1 MKPIKIKQRKISE
14 LNPAEYNPR
23 QLTDKQYKQLKK
35 SLKTFGCVEPVVIN
49 SNPMRKDIIVG
60 GHQRCKVW
68 ADLGND
74 TIPTVEVE
82 LDEAAEM
89 ELNVRLNK
97 NTGEF
102 DIDALAN
109 FFDENELKEWGFEDH
124 ELGMCYDEDEDEDE
138 NYTRK
143 IEAPVYEP
151 SLEKPQEWEL
161 VDREK
166 AFRLIEEIDKS
177 KASEDQKEFLKIA
190 AERHNVFNY
199 SKVADYYSHADKD
212 IQELMEKSG
221 LVIIDFDKA
230 IENGFVQL
238 TEELNNLYRKDYA

>member
-102 DIDALAN
+102 D
-109 FFDENELKEWGFEDH
+109 FDMLSSYFDMEVLKEWGFQDYEF
-124 ELGMCYDEDEDEDE
+124 GMTLDDDMTD
-138 NYTRK
+138 
-143 IEAPVYEP
+143 
-151 SLEKPQEWEL
+151 
-161 VDREK
+161 
-166 AFRLIEEIDKS
+166 
-177 KASEDQKEFLKIA
+177 
-190 AERHNVFNY
+190 
-199 SKVADYYSHADKD
+199 
-212 IQELMEKSG
+212 
-221 LVIIDFDKA
+221 DFDLPDGDKEPFQQMTFTLADAQAEA
-230 IENGFVQL
+230 IKEALTLAKSEILETFGNENG
-238 TEELNNLYRKDYA
+238 NGNSLYAIVKQWVEQKI

>member
-102 DIDALAN
+102 D
-109 FFDENELKEWGFEDH
+109 FDMLSSYFDMEVLKEWGFQDYEF
-124 ELGMCYDEDEDEDE
+124 GMTLDDDMTD
-138 NYTRK
+138 
-143 IEAPVYEP
+143 
-151 SLEKPQEWEL
+151 
-161 VDREK
+161 
-166 AFRLIEEIDKS
+166 
-177 KASEDQKEFLKIA
+177 
-190 AERHNVFNY
+190 
-199 SKVADYYSHADKD
+199 
-212 IQELMEKSG
+212 
-221 LVIIDFDKA
+221 DFDLPDGDKEPFQQMTFTLADAQADA
-230 IENGFVQL
+230 IKEALTLAKSEIVETFGNENG
-238 TEELNNLYRKDYA
+238 NGNSLYAIVKQWVEQKI

>member
-49 SNPMRKDIIVG
+49 SNHMRKDIIVG

-82 LDEAAEM
+82 LDESAEM

-102 DIDALAN
+102 D
-109 FFDENELKEWGFEDH
+109 FDMLSSYFDMEVLKEWGFQDYEF
-124 ELGMCYDEDEDEDE
+124 GMTLDDDMTD
-138 NYTRK
+138 
-143 IEAPVYEP
+143 
-151 SLEKPQEWEL
+151 
-161 VDREK
+161 
-166 AFRLIEEIDKS
+166 
-177 KASEDQKEFLKIA
+177 
-190 AERHNVFNY
+190 
-199 SKVADYYSHADKD
+199 
-212 IQELMEKSG
+212 
-221 LVIIDFDKA
+221 DFDLPDGDKEPFQQMTFTLADAQAEA
-230 IENGFVQL
+230 IKEALTLAKSEIVETFGNENG
-238 TEELNNLYRKDYA
+238 NGNSLYAIVKQWVEQKI

>member
-102 DIDALAN
+102 D
-109 FFDENELKEWGFEDH
+109 FDMLSSYFDMEVLKEWGFQDYEF
-124 ELGMCYDEDEDEDE
+124 GMTLDDDMTDDFNLPDGNFHLSKGISEEFKSHKC
-138 NYTRK
+138 NPLFANLFNK
-143 IEAPVYEP
+143 G
-151 SLEKPQEWEL
+151 EKL
-161 VDREK
+161 
-166 AFRLIEEIDKS
+166 
-177 KASEDQKEFLKIA
+177 DQQIGGNILKHI
-190 AERHNVFNY
+190 
-199 SKVADYYSHADKD
+199 
-212 IQELMEKSG
+212 L
-221 LVIIDFDKA
+221 
-230 IENGFVQL
+230 
-238 TEELNNLYRKDYA
+238 

>member
-102 DIDALAN
+102 DFDMLAN
-109 FFDENELKEWGFEDH
+109 YFEVSTLKEWGFQSFEFGQAYDDIDYSVLEDMDMEDILKDKEDSVKRAIQIEFNAEDY
-124 ELGMCYDEDEDEDE
+124 EL
-138 NYTRK
+138 
-143 IEAPVYEP
+143 A
-151 SLEKPQEWEL
+151 QEL
-161 VDREK
+161 VKKAREENVYIGGV
-166 AFRLIEEIDKS
+166 LIK
-177 KASEDQKEFLKIA
+177 
-190 AERHNVFNY
+190 
-199 SKVADYYSHADKD
+199 
-212 IQELMEKSG
+212 G
-221 LVIIDFDKA
+221 L
-230 IENGFVQL
+230 Q
-238 TEELNNLYRKDYA
+238 

>member
-68 ADLGND
+68 FDLGND

-102 DIDALAN
+102 D
-109 FFDENELKEWGFEDH
+109 FDMLSSYFDMEVLKEWGFQDYEF
-124 ELGMCYDEDEDEDE
+124 GMTLDDDMTD
-138 NYTRK
+138 
-143 IEAPVYEP
+143 
-151 SLEKPQEWEL
+151 
-161 VDREK
+161 
-166 AFRLIEEIDKS
+166 
-177 KASEDQKEFLKIA
+177 
-190 AERHNVFNY
+190 
-199 SKVADYYSHADKD
+199 
-212 IQELMEKSG
+212 
-221 LVIIDFDKA
+221 DFDLPDGDKEPFQQMTFTLADAQAEA
-230 IENGFVQL
+230 IKEALTLAKSEIVETFGNENG
-238 TEELNNLYRKDYA
+238 NGNSLYAIVKQWVEQKI

>member
-1 MKPIKIKQRKISE
+1 MKIKERLIAD

-49 SNPMRKDIIVG
+49 SNPMRRDVIIG

-68 ADLGND
+68 ADLGNK

-82 LDEAAEM
+82 LDEAGEM

-102 DIDALAN
+102 DFDMLANYFDMDALK
-109 FFDENELKEWGFEDH
+109 DWGFESF
-124 ELGMCYDEDEDEDE
+124 EFGESYDEDEDEDE

-166 AFRLIEEIDKS
+166 VYRLIDEIEKS
-177 KASEDQKEFLKIA
+177 KASEDEKEFLKIA
-190 AERHNVFNY
+190 AERHNIFNY

-238 TEELNNLYRKDYA
+238 TEELNNIYRKDYV

>member
-82 LDEAAEM
+82 LDEAAQM

-102 DIDALAN
+102 D
-109 FFDENELKEWGFEDH
+109 FDMLSSYFDMEVLKEWGFQDYEF
-124 ELGMCYDEDEDEDE
+124 GMTLDDDMTD
-138 NYTRK
+138 
-143 IEAPVYEP
+143 
-151 SLEKPQEWEL
+151 
-161 VDREK
+161 
-166 AFRLIEEIDKS
+166 
-177 KASEDQKEFLKIA
+177 
-190 AERHNVFNY
+190 
-199 SKVADYYSHADKD
+199 
-212 IQELMEKSG
+212 
-221 LVIIDFDKA
+221 DFDLPDGDKEPFQQMTFTLADAQADA
-230 IENGFVQL
+230 IKEALTLAKSEIVETFGNENG
-238 TEELNNLYRKDYA
+238 NGNALYAIAKQWVEQKI

>member
-23 QLTDKQYKQLKK
+23 QLTDKQYKQLKN

-102 DIDALAN
+102 D
-109 FFDENELKEWGFEDH
+109 FDMLSSYFDMEVLKEWGFQDYEF
-124 ELGMCYDEDEDEDE
+124 GMTLDDDMTD
-138 NYTRK
+138 
-143 IEAPVYEP
+143 
-151 SLEKPQEWEL
+151 
-161 VDREK
+161 
-166 AFRLIEEIDKS
+166 
-177 KASEDQKEFLKIA
+177 
-190 AERHNVFNY
+190 
-199 SKVADYYSHADKD
+199 
-212 IQELMEKSG
+212 
-221 LVIIDFDKA
+221 DFDLPDGDKEPFQQMTFTLADAQAEA
-230 IENGFVQL
+230 IKEALTLAKSEIVETFGNENG
-238 TEELNNLYRKDYA
+238 NGNSLYAIVKQWVEQKI